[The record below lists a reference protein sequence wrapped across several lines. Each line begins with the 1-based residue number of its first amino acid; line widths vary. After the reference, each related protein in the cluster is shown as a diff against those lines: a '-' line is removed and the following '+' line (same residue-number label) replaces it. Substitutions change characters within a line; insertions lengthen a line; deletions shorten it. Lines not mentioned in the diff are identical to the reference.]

1 MCKVVIDFCAAEV
14 INWIKYGK
22 YRKKKGDLNMSEDK
36 KVTERSERSNAE
48 IVESTTIADVYRA
61 AKQLEGVARKTRLI
75 HSDFFSEQCHNDV
88 YLKPENLQHTGA
100 FKLRGAYNKISQ
112 LTPEERAKGV
122 ITASAGNHAQGVA
135 YAAQKLGVKAVICM
149 PATTPILKVEGTRAL
164 GAEVVLYGDGFDDAY
179 AHSLELQ
186 KKYGYVYIH
195 PFNDLQVL
203 LGQGT
208 TALEIIDALK
218 DVDAILCPIGGGG
231 FASGVA
237 LATKLVNPNVKVIGV
252 EPENAACMKAALE
265 ADKVV
270 TLASADTV
278 ADGCAVKTAG
288 TLTFEFCKKYL
299 DDIIT
304 VSEIDIMNALLS
316 LIEKHKLVAEGA
328 GVLSLAAL
336 AKLPFQGKKVVSI
349 ISGGNIDISTI
360 SALIDKALIARGRV
374 FCFAVQLPDKPG
386 QLLNVSR
393 ILAEENA
400 NVIKLDHD
408 QTKVTDSF
416 KKVVLTVTVE
426 THNEQHIQKIIKAL
440 NSNGYEIQKIY

>member
-1 MCKVVIDFCAAEV
+1 MPEE
-14 INWIKYGK
+14 
-22 YRKKKGDLNMSEDK
+22 KKSSK
-36 KVTERSERSNAE
+36 RSNAE

-75 HSDFFSEQCHNDV
+75 HSDYFSELCHNDV

-112 LTPEERAKGV
+112 LTLEERVRGV

-135 YAAQKLGVKAVICM
+135 YAARKLGVKAVICM

-164 GAEVVLYGDGFDDAY
+164 GAEVVLHGDGFDDAY

-186 KKYGYVYIH
+186 KKHGYVYIH

-237 LATKLVNPNVKVIGV
+237 LATKLVNPNVKVIGI
-252 EPENAACMKAALE
+252 EPENAACMKAALA

-270 TLASADTV
+270 TLDSADTV

-288 TLTFEFCKKYL
+288 TLTFEFCKKSL

-336 AKLPFQGKKVVSI
+336 AKLPFHDKKVVSI

-426 THNEQHIQKIIKAL
+426 THNEQHIQKIIQAL
-440 NSNGYEIQKIY
+440 NANGYEIQKIY

>member
-1 MCKVVIDFCAAEV
+1 M
-14 INWIKYGK
+14 
-22 YRKKKGDLNMSEDK
+22 
-36 KVTERSERSNAE
+36 
-48 IVESTTIADVYRA
+48 
-61 AKQLEGVARKTRLI
+61 
-75 HSDFFSEQCHNDV
+75 
-88 YLKPENLQHTGA
+88 
-100 FKLRGAYNKISQ
+100 
-112 LTPEERAKGV
+112 
-122 ITASAGNHAQGVA
+122 A

-164 GAEVVLYGDGFDDAY
+164 GAEVVLHGDGFDDAY

-440 NSNGYEIQKIY
+440 NANGYEIQKIY

>member
-1 MCKVVIDFCAAEV
+1 MP
-14 INWIKYGK
+14 
-22 YRKKKGDLNMSEDK
+22 EDK

-48 IVESTTIADVYRA
+48 IVERTTIADVYRA

-164 GAEVVLYGDGFDDAY
+164 GAEVVLHGDGFDDAY

-349 ISGGNIDISTI
+349 ISGGNIDILTI

-440 NSNGYEIQKIY
+440 NANGYEIQKIY

>member
-1 MCKVVIDFCAAEV
+1 MP
-14 INWIKYGK
+14 
-22 YRKKKGDLNMSEDK
+22 EDK
-36 KVTERSERSNAE
+36 KVTERSERSNVE
-48 IVESTTIADVYRA
+48 IVENTTIADVYRA

-218 DVDAILCPIGGGG
+218 DVAAILCPIGGGG

-440 NSNGYEIQKIY
+440 DANGYEIQKIY

>member
-1 MCKVVIDFCAAEV
+1 M
-14 INWIKYGK
+14 
-22 YRKKKGDLNMSEDK
+22 
-36 KVTERSERSNAE
+36 
-48 IVESTTIADVYRA
+48 ESTTIADVYRA

-75 HSDFFSEQCHNDV
+75 HSDYFSELCHNDV

-112 LTPEERAKGV
+112 LTPEERVRGV

-135 YAAQKLGVKAVICM
+135 YAARKLGVKAVICM

-164 GAEVVLYGDGFDDAY
+164 GAEVVLHGDGFDDAY

-186 KKYGYVYIH
+186 KKHGYVYIH

-252 EPENAACMKAALE
+252 EPENAACMKAALA

-270 TLASADTV
+270 TLDSADTV

-336 AKLPFQGKKVVSI
+336 AKLPFHDKKVVSI

-426 THNEQHIQKIIKAL
+426 THNEQHIHKIIQAL
-440 NSNGYEIQKIY
+440 NANGYEIQKIY

>member
-1 MCKVVIDFCAAEV
+1 MPEE
-14 INWIKYGK
+14 
-22 YRKKKGDLNMSEDK
+22 KKSSK
-36 KVTERSERSNAE
+36 RSNAE

-75 HSDFFSEQCHNDV
+75 HSDYFSELCHNDV

-112 LTPEERAKGV
+112 LTPEERVRGV

-135 YAAQKLGVKAVICM
+135 YAARKLGVKAVICM

-164 GAEVVLYGDGFDDAY
+164 GAEVVLHGDGFDDAY

-186 KKYGYVYIH
+186 KKHGYVYIH
-195 PFNDLQVL
+195 PFKDLQVL

-252 EPENAACMKAALE
+252 EPENAACMKAALA

-270 TLASADTV
+270 TLDSADTV

-336 AKLPFQGKKVVSI
+336 AKLPFHDKKVVSI

-426 THNEQHIQKIIKAL
+426 THNEQHIQKIIQAL
-440 NSNGYEIQKIY
+440 NANGYEIQKIY

>member
-1 MCKVVIDFCAAEV
+1 MPEE
-14 INWIKYGK
+14 
-22 YRKKKGDLNMSEDK
+22 KKSSK
-36 KVTERSERSNAE
+36 RSNAE

-75 HSDFFSEQCHNDV
+75 HSDYFSELCHNDV

-112 LTPEERAKGV
+112 LTPEERVRGV

-135 YAAQKLGVKAVICM
+135 YAARKLGVKAVICM

-164 GAEVVLYGDGFDDAY
+164 GAEVVLHGDGFDDAY

-186 KKYGYVYIH
+186 KKHGYVYIH

-237 LATKLVNPNVKVIGV
+237 LATKLVNPNVKVIGI
-252 EPENAACMKAALE
+252 EPENAACMKAALA

-270 TLASADTV
+270 TLDSADTV

-336 AKLPFQGKKVVSI
+336 AKLPFHDKKVVSI

-426 THNEQHIQKIIKAL
+426 THNEQHIHKIIQAL
-440 NSNGYEIQKIY
+440 NANGYEIQKIY

>member
-1 MCKVVIDFCAAEV
+1 MPEE
-14 INWIKYGK
+14 
-22 YRKKKGDLNMSEDK
+22 KKSSK
-36 KVTERSERSNAE
+36 RSNAE

-75 HSDFFSEQCHNDV
+75 HSDYFSELCHNDV

-112 LTPEERAKGV
+112 LTPEKRVRGV

-135 YAAQKLGVKAVICM
+135 YAARKLGVKAVICM

-164 GAEVVLYGDGFDDAY
+164 GAEVVLHGDGFDDAY

-186 KKYGYVYIH
+186 KKHGYVYIH

-252 EPENAACMKAALE
+252 EPENAACMKAALA

-270 TLASADTV
+270 TLDSADTV

-336 AKLPFQGKKVVSI
+336 AKLPFHDKKVVSI

-426 THNEQHIQKIIKAL
+426 THNEQHIQKIIQAL
-440 NSNGYEIQKIY
+440 NANGYEIQKIY

>member
-1 MCKVVIDFCAAEV
+1 MPEE
-14 INWIKYGK
+14 
-22 YRKKKGDLNMSEDK
+22 KKSSK
-36 KVTERSERSNAE
+36 RSNAE

-75 HSDFFSEQCHNDV
+75 HSDYFSELCHNDV

-112 LTPEERAKGV
+112 LTPEERVRGV

-135 YAAQKLGVKAVICM
+135 YAARKLGDKAVICM

-164 GAEVVLYGDGFDDAY
+164 GAEVVLHGDGFDDAY

-186 KKYGYVYIH
+186 KKHGYVYIH

-252 EPENAACMKAALE
+252 EPENAACMKAALA

-270 TLASADTV
+270 TLDSADTV

-336 AKLPFQGKKVVSI
+336 AKLPFHDKKVVSI

-426 THNEQHIQKIIKAL
+426 THNEQHIQKIIQAL
-440 NSNGYEIQKIY
+440 NANGYEIQKIY

>member
-1 MCKVVIDFCAAEV
+1 MP
-14 INWIKYGK
+14 
-22 YRKKKGDLNMSEDK
+22 EDK

-48 IVESTTIADVYRA
+48 IVERTTIADVYRA

-164 GAEVVLYGDGFDDAY
+164 GAEVVLHGDGFDDAY

-208 TALEIIDALK
+208 TALEIIYALK

-440 NSNGYEIQKIY
+440 NANGYEIQKIY

>member
-1 MCKVVIDFCAAEV
+1 MPEE
-14 INWIKYGK
+14 
-22 YRKKKGDLNMSEDK
+22 KKSSK
-36 KVTERSERSNAE
+36 RSNAE

-75 HSDFFSEQCHNDV
+75 HSDYFSELCHNDV

-112 LTPEERAKGV
+112 LTPEERVRGV

-135 YAAQKLGVKAVICM
+135 YAARKLGVKAVICM

-164 GAEVVLYGDGFDDAY
+164 GAEVVLHGDGFDDAY

-186 KKYGYVYIH
+186 KKHGYVYIH

-252 EPENAACMKAALE
+252 EPENAACMKAALA

-270 TLASADTV
+270 TLDSADTV

-426 THNEQHIQKIIKAL
+426 THNEQHIQKIIQAL
-440 NSNGYEIQKIY
+440 NANGYEIQKIY